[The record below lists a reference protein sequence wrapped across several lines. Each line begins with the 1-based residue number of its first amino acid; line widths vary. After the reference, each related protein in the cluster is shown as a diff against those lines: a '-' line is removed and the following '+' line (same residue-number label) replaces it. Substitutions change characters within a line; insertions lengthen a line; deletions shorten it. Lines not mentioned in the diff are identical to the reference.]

1 MQTVLA
7 SAPAVFRPAE
17 AAHLKAIV
25 ALLADDAIGALR
37 ETPFDLA
44 PYEAAWERISA
55 DPNTTVYVALEGEAV
70 IGTFQLTLIPCLA
83 LQGATRGEIE
93 AVRVGPRRRRRGL
106 GEAMIRFAI
115 AEARRRGARIMQLTS
130 NKARMDAHRFYE
142 RLGFQA
148 SHEGYKLTIDDDERT
163 APDIA

>member
-1 MQTVLA
+1 MPT
-7 SAPAVFRPAE
+7 APACPPPVIRPAE
-17 AAHLKAIV
+17 AAHLGAIV

-37 ETPFDLA
+37 ENPLDLS
-44 PYEAAWERISA
+44 PYMSAWERISA
-55 DPNTTVYVALEGEAV
+55 DPNSTVYVALEGDTV
-70 IGTFQLTLIPCLA
+70 VGTFQLTLIPCLA

-106 GEAMIRFAI
+106 GAAMIRFAI
-115 AEARRRGARIMQLTS
+115 AEAHRRGARIMQLTS

-148 SHEGYKLTIDDDERT
+148 SHEGYRLSLGDSARGT
-163 APDIA
+163 ADPA